1 LSVVAAASLIF
12 ALIADPGASSISA
25 QKSGRKVPVMHD
37 GNMDIELVAEGL
49 KFPTSMSF
57 LDNDNILVL
66 QKNDGQVRL
75 VSDGRL
81 AAEPALRTEVAN
93 EAEQG
98 LLGIAVHHDNATEVF
113 IYLTE
118 NATGAAKNRIFKY
131 AYDGVGKSLVNG
143 TLLLD
148 VSGGPGPYHN
158 GGKIKV
164 GPDGYLYA
172 VTGDTTDSW
181 SLLDNEKEGMPPDS
195 RSTVTRI
202 DRETGG
208 APSDNPFHG
217 KGLEK
222 VYAYGIRNSFGMDFD
237 PVTGTLWVTENGP
250 DQYDEINVVLPGF
263 DSGWD
268 RFTGPIARSN
278 VTAADL
284 VMLDGAHYADPAFSW
299 QLPVGV
305 TDIEFFASDR
315 LGGKYKDNVFVGDI
329 NNGNIYF
336 FQVNQNRTGLQLGG
350 DLADSV
356 ADMFAERSGIRTEA
370 APLVIG
376 EGFGRITDIETG
388 PDGYLYVLTY
398 EDGRIYRIT

>member
-1 LSVVAAASLIF
+1 MAAASLIF
-12 ALIADPGASSISA
+12 ALLADPGADSISA
-25 QKSGRKVPVMHD
+25 QKKSGRKVPVMHD
-37 GNMDIELVAEGL
+37 DNLDIELVAEGL

-75 VSDGRL
+75 VSDGQL
-81 AAEPALRTEVAN
+81 AAKPILQTEVAS

-98 LLGIAVHHDNATEVF
+98 LLGIAVHHDNATEAF

-131 AYDGVGKSLVNG
+131 AYDWNKKSLVNG

-148 VSGGPGPYHN
+148 ISGGPGPYHN
-158 GGKIKV
+158 GGKVKV

-172 VTGDTTDSW
+172 ITGDTTDSW
-181 SLLDNEKEGMPPDS
+181 SLLDNEKEGVAPDN

-202 DRETGG
+202 NRETGEA
-208 APSDNPFHG
+208 APDNPFHEA
-217 KGLEK
+217 GLEK

-250 DQYDEINVVLPGF
+250 DKYDEINVVQPGF

-278 VTAADL
+278 ATAADL

-315 LGGKYKDNVFVGDI
+315 LGEKYRNNVFVGDI

-336 FQVNQNRTGLQLGG
+336 FQVNQDRTGLQLGG
-350 DLADSV
+350 DLADLV
-356 ADMFAERSGIRTEA
+356 ADMFVGSSGIIRTEA
-370 APLVIG
+370 TQLVIG